1 MDYVD
6 VLFCHRPDYY
16 TPVDET
22 VRAMNW
28 AIENGYTHYWGTS
41 EWSAA
46 QIQEARAAAKRL
58 KMIGPCV

>member
-16 TPVDET
+16 TPIDET

-28 AIENGYTHYWGTS
+28 AIDNGYTHYWGTS

-46 QIQEARAAAKRL
+46 QI
-58 KMIGPCV
+58 